1 VTRLLVTGASG
12 FIGQEVLR
20 LTCEDQLAGFEVHA
34 ICRTPPS
41 GPFPRIT
48 WHAGDVLSM
57 DHNRFLR
64 GIGPTHLLHLAWAT
78 ERKSYWTT
86 ERNLGWLE
94 AGVKLLVAFRDAG
107 GRRFVGVG
115 TCSEYAP
122 SALPCSELSTPLAPW
137 SLYGA
142 SKAAMSLVTSALA
155 RDQLAT
161 AWARLFFLYGP
172 AEPNDRL
179 VPRLLSAATTG
190 AVLSVQKEHVRDY
203 LHVTDVARGL
213 LSLVRSDITGPVNI
227 GSGIGITV
235 SELAQTAAR
244 AANGLIRLSTPDAV
258 SVTSPSTR
266 FSDAP
271 AYVVS
276 NNDRL
281 RSTGWKPTVDL
292 EEGLRAMASGL
303 SLRG

>member
-1 VTRLLVTGASG
+1 MTRLLVTGASG

-20 LTCEDQLAGFEVHA
+20 LACEDQLASFELHA
-34 ICRTPPS
+34 GCRRPPS
-41 GPFPRIT
+41 SPFPRVT
-48 WHAGDVLSM
+48 WHAGDILSM
-57 DHNRFLR
+57 DHDRFLR
-64 GIGPTHLLHLAWAT
+64 DIRPTHLLHLAWAT
-78 ERKSYWTT
+78 ERTSYWTT

-122 SALPCSELSTPLAPW
+122 SALPSSELSTPLAPW

-155 RDQLAT
+155 GEQLTT

-172 AEPNDRL
+172 AEPPDRL
-179 VPRLLSAATTG
+179 VPRLLSSATTG
-190 AVLSVQKEHVRDY
+190 LVVSVQKEHVRDY
-203 LHVTDVARGL
+203 LHVSDVARGL
-213 LSLVRSDITGPVNI
+213 LSLVRADITGPVNI
-227 GSGIGITV
+227 GSGVGITID
-235 SELAQTAAR
+235 ELAQTAAR
-244 AANGLIRLSTPDAV
+244 AASGVIRLSKPDTPSA
-258 SVTSPSTR
+258 TSPSSR
-266 FSDAP
+266 FSNAP
-271 AYVVS
+271 GYVVA

-303 SLRG
+303 ALRG